1 MNTLALIVLFG
12 LAMSLIALVGSLT
25 LILKPSTLD
34 KILLPLV
41 AFAAGSLIGGALFHM
56 IPAAV
61 HEMGNTTSVYLWL
74 AGGFVV
80 FLALE
85 QFLHWHHSHEAQP
98 GAREP
103 LTYLILIADG
113 LHNLIGGFF
122 VAAAFLID
130 VRLGITAWLA
140 AAAHEIPQEL
150 GDFAILIHGGWS
162 KAGALVYNFL
172 SALTFPL
179 GGVLVYAASTTIDVN
194 FLVPFAAG
202 NFLYIGAAD
211 LIPEIKKSRETRANF
226 CHFVAF
232 LAGLAV
238 LFLLRLWVPH
248 HH

>member
-1 MNTLALIVLFG
+1 MSTLAYIVLFG

-25 LILKPSTLD
+25 LVLKQSVLD

-56 IPAAV
+56 IPTAV
-61 HEMGNTTSVYLWL
+61 HEMGNGMEVYLWL
-74 AGGFVV
+74 AIGFVV

-85 QFLHWHHSHEAQP
+85 QFLHWHHSHETQP
-98 GAREP
+98 GSREP
-103 LTYLILIADG
+103 LTYLILLADG

-140 AAAHEIPQEL
+140 AAAHEVPQEL

-162 KAGALVYNFL
+162 KTGALLYNFL

-179 GGVLVYAASTTIDVN
+179 GGLLVFAASKSFDVN

-211 LIPEIKKSRETRANF
+211 LIPEIKKSRGLGTSLM
-226 CHFVAF
+226 HFAAF
-232 LAGLAV
+232 VGGLAI
-238 LFLLRLWVPH
+238 LFLLRFWTPH
-248 HH
+248 NH